1 MRRRLTALLLCLALC
16 LLPAPQAGAHDG
28 DKHGKDICY
37 VLFGKNW
44 NASSLSDS
52 QSEKLDAL
60 LCATQLCIDQ
70 FNGNGD
76 GTNDLNELR
85 ANYRRMPNSIEDIN
99 LNAGGNTH
107 RRYTHRGWDESYA
120 DVCDERNPDW
130 TKHWQ
135 RRKKLL
141 TDVAEQI
148 FNFDGR
154 WEFLDKIL
162 PYPCTA
168 ECEAFCKL
176 LYYIHLTSDH
186 TAFETGSYNRVV
198 LEEQGK
204 DQVMPLASTR
214 GDSVISELQEVVVEL
229 FGEEEASDIVRDLDA
244 INNEVVKLL
253 NDPDAMRTEEG
264 VKQYTDYAQDV
275 LDTLAKYIPNLLK
288 ETDFFSKVFY

>member
-1 MRRRLTALLLCLALC
+1 MRRRLTALLLCLA
-16 LLPAPQAGAHDG
+16 PAPQAGAHDG

-85 ANYRRMPNSIEDIN
+85 ANYRRMPSSIEDIN

-120 DVCDERNPDW
+120 DVCDEKNPDW

-148 FNFDGR
+148 FDFDGR
-154 WEFLDKIL
+154 WKLLDKIL

-168 ECEAFCKL
+168 ECKAFCKL
-176 LYYIHLTSDH
+176 LYYIHLTSDY
-186 TAFETGSYNRVV
+186 TAFDLSKYEAAMNDM
-198 LEEQGK
+198 QGK
-204 DQVMPLASTR
+204 GQILKLATTQ
-214 GDSVISELQEVVVEL
+214 GKSVISELQEVSVEL
-229 FGEEEASDIVRDLDA
+229 FGEERASELVRDLEE
-244 INNEVVKLL
+244 INIEVVKLL

-275 LDTLAKYIPNLLK
+275 LDTLADHIPNLLK
-288 ETDFFSKVFY
+288 EKDFFSKVFC